1 MVAKCDA
8 RGEDRIE
15 GAVCLGGGHRLRHR
29 AAGGDCAHHA
39 EARRHAPQHRSPDQL
54 GSDVSGPS
62 WPQDPSLSTEVER
75 CAQKPADRRR
85 FGGGLT
91 DLAIVAERPPCPP
104 HHARVAIL
112 VQILPTG
119 AAHER
124 KDQRPH
130 DRTAEAVGGV
140 GMKAVLQL
148 SGATVVRR
156 RAGVS
161 APRQRAL
168 RRRPSLRRGPASE
181 RDQHTAGAAALA
193 GPRASRVRFG
203 AALQPAL
210 WAPGLA
216 YGTEPVAD
224 QTGERCDD
232 GSLSPRPDGTRVRAR
247 GGQGRR
253 RRRAASSR

>member
-1 MVAKCDA
+1 M
-8 RGEDRIE
+8 
-15 GAVCLGGGHRLRHR
+15 
-29 AAGGDCAHHA
+29 
-39 EARRHAPQHRSPDQL
+39 S
-54 GSDVSGPS
+54 SGPS

-75 CAQKPADRRR
+75 CAQETGGPAALRRR
-85 FGGGLT
+85 VNRPRDRGR
-91 DLAIVAERPPCPP
+91 RPPCPP

-148 SGATVVRR
+148 SGGTVVRR

-224 QTGERCDD
+224 QTCERCDD
-232 GSLSPRPDGTRVRAR
+232 GSLSPRPGGTRVRAR